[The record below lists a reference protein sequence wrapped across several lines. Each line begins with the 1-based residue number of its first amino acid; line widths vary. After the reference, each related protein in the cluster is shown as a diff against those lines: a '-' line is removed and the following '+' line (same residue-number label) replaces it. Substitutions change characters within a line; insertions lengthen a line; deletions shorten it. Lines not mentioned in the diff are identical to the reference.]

1 MKNINLPRNL
11 KKIIIISFDVI
22 CIFFSV
28 FIAFSLRLEMFY
40 SPLDINITV
49 YLLFFIIIIG
59 VNFFCGIY
67 DTVIRFYNILNI
79 LNLSKSLI
87 ICAISLIFANLIIYK
102 DIYFPRSVPYIAIVL
117 TFLSMVFV
125 RVILN
130 LLINFNFSKKKN
142 CLLIGVSRN
151 SLNVMNLSR
160 NPESLININSIIDAT
175 KDLKK
180 TKINGINI
188 SKLEDLEK
196 LLTSKYF
203 DFIIL
208 NEKFNNIKIKN
219 TILKNFNIDNTRIIN
234 LNQSI
239 QLVQGQK
246 HSPEKNLNFHD
257 IVDKSK
263 FIPDKKLLLKRI
275 RNKSILIT
283 GAGGSIG
290 SELAKQISIY
300 KPRNLYLLDNSEIN
314 LFEIYNNLIMKDKN
328 LLNKVKIILCDC
340 NKINDLKLNNL
351 KSKKIDIIF
360 HAAAFKH
367 LSFGEN
373 NLDSM
378 IYNNVNGLN
387 QILNFSNYMKVKEF
401 IFISS
406 DKAVNP
412 KSILGISKKIGE
424 YLVFYY
430 YKVINRHA
438 NYSIVRFGN
447 VIGSSGSVIPKFI
460 NQISSSSQL
469 TLSHKKVKRYFMS
482 IEEAI
487 YLTLYSM
494 TLRKKF
500 NIFAL
505 DMGDQISIF
514 NIANRIIK
522 LSGMNAKTNKNTKGD
537 IEIKILGLK
546 KGEKIKEEISL
557 GKNLEKTTNDKI
569 FRCNENFEI
578 KIVSKKIK
586 NILKI
591 ISSNKQINKKKIIN
605 DFK

>member
-11 KKIIIISFDVI
+11 KKIIIISADVI
-22 CIFFSV
+22 CILFSV

-40 SPLDINITV
+40 SPLNINITV
-49 YLLFFIIIIG
+49 YLLFLIIIIG
-59 VNFFCGIY
+59 VNFFFGIY
-67 DTVIRFYNILNI
+67 DTVIRFFNILNI

-87 ICAISLIFANLIIYK
+87 ICALFIIFANLIIYK
-102 DIYFPRSVPYIAIVL
+102 QIYFPRSVPYIAIVL
-117 TFLSMVFV
+117 IFLSMIFI

-130 LLINFNFSKKKN
+130 LILNFNYSKKKN

-160 NPESLININSIIDAT
+160 NPESLINISSIIDAT

-180 TKINGINI
+180 TKINGISI
-188 SKLEDLEK
+188 SKFEDLEK
-196 LLTSKYF
+196 ILKNNEF

-219 TILKNFNIDNTRIIN
+219 IILKDFKIDNVRIIN
-234 LNQSI
+234 LDQSI

-257 IVDKSK
+257 IVDKTK
-263 FIPDKKLLLKRI
+263 FHPNKDLLLKKI

-300 KPRNLYLLDNSEIN
+300 KPRYLYLLDNSEIN
-314 LFEIYNNLIMKDKN
+314 LFDIYNNLITNKKN
-328 LLNKVKIILCDC
+328 FVNKVKIILCDC
-340 NKINDLKLNNL
+340 NKINDLKLNDL

-378 IYNNVNGLN
+378 IYNNVNGLK
-387 QILNFSNYMKVKEF
+387 QMLNFCNYMKVKEF

-430 YKVINRHA
+430 YKMINNRT

-482 IEEAI
+482 IQEAI

-494 TLRKKF
+494 TLKKNF

-505 DMGDQISIF
+505 DMGNQIPIY

-522 LSGMNAKTNKNTKGD
+522 LSGMNAKTKKNAKGD
-537 IEIKILGLK
+537 IEIKISGLK
-546 KGEKIKEEISL
+546 RGEKIKEEISL
-557 GKNLEKTTNDKI
+557 GKNLERTTHDKI

-586 NILKI
+586 NILRKI
-591 ISSNKQINKKKIIN
+591 SLNKSINKKKIIN